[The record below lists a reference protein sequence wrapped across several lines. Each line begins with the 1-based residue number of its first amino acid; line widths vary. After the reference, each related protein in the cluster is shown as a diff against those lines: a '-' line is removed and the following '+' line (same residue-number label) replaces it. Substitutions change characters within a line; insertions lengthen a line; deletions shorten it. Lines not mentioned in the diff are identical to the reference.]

1 MQKNKTQKKETV
13 VEPVTYETE
22 PRNYYPDIQ
31 YNKSKKTKFITLS
44 ALLLLCM
51 GLFIGAMVAAEQW
64 WGLLIAVFLLLF
76 IGLLV
81 PSVIKGYPTKA
92 GVPEL
97 VVYGHDVTARGKQLR
112 STDID
117 KIVVTVL
124 LSPVSNLKSENEKF
138 VKDFAGVFPEDP
150 CFGTVD
156 IYLKPGPKVKKGEA
170 IYLTVED
177 CMSAAVDLV
186 NAGVKHYSI
195 FFSLKKIYEPARFS
209 LTKKEKQTAKLSD
222 VSAKD
227 RRKQII

>member
-1 MQKNKTQKKETV
+1 MQKNKAKQTDCADEIKCESV
-13 VEPVTYETE
+13 
-22 PRNYYPDIQ
+22 PRKYYPNLE
-31 YNKSKKTKFITLS
+31 YNRSKKTKFITLS
-44 ALLLLCM
+44 ALLLVCM

-76 IGLLV
+76 IGALV
-81 PSVIKGYPTKA
+81 PSVIKGYPTKQ

-97 VVYGHDVTARGKQLR
+97 VVYGHDVTVRDKQMR
-112 STDID
+112 STDIE
-117 KIVVTVL
+117 KVVVTVL
-124 LSPVSNLKSENEKF
+124 LSPVSKLAEENKAF
-138 VKDFAGVFPEDP
+138 VKEFAAAFPEEP

-156 IYLKPGPKVKKGEA
+156 IYLKPGPKVKKGEV

-177 CMSAAVDLV
+177 CMAAAVDLV

-222 VSAKD
+222 VSEKD
-227 RRKQII
+227 RRRQII

>member
-1 MQKNKTQKKETV
+1 MQKNKAKQTDCADEIK
-13 VEPVTYETE
+13 YESV
-22 PRNYYPDIQ
+22 PRKYYPNLE
-31 YNKSKKTKFITLS
+31 YNRSKKTKFITLS
-44 ALLLLCM
+44 ALLLVCM

-76 IGLLV
+76 IGALV
-81 PSVIKGYPTKA
+81 PSVIKGYPTKQ

-97 VVYGHDVTARGKQLR
+97 VVYGHDVTVRDKQMR
-112 STDID
+112 STDIE
-117 KIVVTVL
+117 KVVVTVL
-124 LSPVSNLKSENEKF
+124 LSPVSKLAEENKA
-138 VKDFAGVFPEDP
+138 FAKEFAAAFPEEP

-156 IYLKPGPKVKKGEA
+156 IYLKPGPKVKKGEV

-177 CMSAAVDLV
+177 CMAAAVDLV

-222 VSAKD
+222 VSEKD
-227 RRKQII
+227 RRRQII